1 MLNAICFWSEDS
13 PVDKLVASP
22 TAQAARGLGQPPAK
36 GRVPCRAVGC
46 GKNIRRDPP
55 LYEVCTDCGESHH
68 ARHYRG
74 VFGGDTDWVCPK
86 CVARDDPSPSV
97 PGEMLLG
104 EDTDPTPPSRA
115 PASRA
120 PASRALASRSPAKR
134 TPDSRALPPLPSF
147 RDAALEFDAKMDEYG
162 LERSPS
168 QRDTEPDGNCA
179 VYGNI

>member
-97 PGEMLLG
+97 PGEMLLD
-104 EDTDPTPPSRA
+104 EDTEPTLALHALASCA
-115 PASRA
+115 LASRA
-120 PASRALASRSPAKR
+120 PVTR
-134 TPDSRALPPLPSF
+134 TPDSRAPPSLPSF
-147 RDAALEFDAKMDEYG
+147 
-162 LERSPS
+162 
-168 QRDTEPDGNCA
+168 
-179 VYGNI
+179 